1 MISLRPQRAVSV
13 VRALASPAS
22 LKGVLS
28 AREAASMLAEGFAR
42 AGVEVEE
49 SPIADGGEGTA
60 DTLGA
65 RVLRDVPV
73 QDAFGR
79 PREAPVWALGDGTL
93 LVQSADAVPLDPAK
107 LDVVAA
113 SSRGF
118 GELIAAV
125 PECPRLLVGL
135 GGTATM
141 DGGEGLLEVVS
152 ELPAPTTVL
161 CDTRSTLVEAPQRF
175 GPQKGA
181 SPEIVAELEGRFRGR
196 PFAELP
202 GSGAAGGLGAALAS
216 LGAELVPG
224 AQFVFELTGFRERVA
239 RADLVV
245 TGEGTVDRTTFE
257 GKAPGEAARVC
268 EGLAVRC
275 VLFGG
280 RVADGID
287 AVALSGDPGRA
298 RQDLEELGLR
308 LGTAMAEPNVEG
320 T

>member
-1 MISLRPQRAVSV
+1 

-28 AREAASMLAEGFAR
+28 GREAASLLAKGLAR

-60 DTLGA
+60 EMLGA
-65 RVLRDVPV
+65 GLLRKVPV
-73 QDAFGR
+73 HDAFGA
-79 PREAPVWALGDGTL
+79 PREAPVWALNDGTL
-93 LVQSADAVPLDPAK
+93 LVQSADAVPLDPAR
-107 LDVVAA
+107 LDVLAA

-118 GELIAAV
+118 GELLAAV
-125 PECPRLLVGL
+125 PDCPRLLVGL

-141 DGGEGLLEVVS
+141 DAGDGLLQVLS

-161 CDTRSTLVEAPQRF
+161 CDTRATLLEAPERF

-181 SPEIVAELEGRFRGR
+181 TPELIAELEERFRGR

-216 LGAELVPG
+216 LDAELVPG
-224 AQFVFELTGFRERVA
+224 AQHLFELTGFRERVA

-257 GKAPGEAARVC
+257 GKAPGEAVRVC
-268 EGLAVRC
+268 EELDVRC

-280 RVADGID
+280 RVADGIE
-287 AVALSGDPGRA
+287 AVALSGDAA
-298 RQDLEELGLR
+298 RVREDLEELGRGLAKR
-308 LGTAMAEPNVEG
+308 
-320 T
+320 

>member
-1 MISLRPQRAVSV
+1 

-28 AREAASMLAEGFAR
+28 GREAASSLAEGFAR

-60 DTLGA
+60 EVLGA
-65 RVLRDVPV
+65 RVLRNVRV
-73 QDAFGR
+73 HDAFGR
-79 PREAPVWALGDGTL
+79 ARQAPVWALDDGTL
-93 LVQSADAVPLDPAK
+93 LVQSADAVPLDPER
-107 LDVVAA
+107 LDVLAA

-125 PECPRLLVGL
+125 PECTRLLVGL

-141 DGGEGLLEVVS
+141 DGGEGLLEVVA
-152 ELPAPTTVL
+152 ELPAPTTAL
-161 CDTRSTLVEAPQRF
+161 CDTQATLAEAPGRF

-181 SPEIVAELEGRFRGR
+181 TPEIVAGLEERFRAR
-196 PFAELP
+196 PFGDRP

-216 LGAELVPG
+216 LGAELAPG
-224 AQFVFELTGFRERVA
+224 ARYLFDLTGFRERVA
-239 RADLVV
+239 GADLVV

-257 GKAPGEAARVC
+257 GKAPGEAVRAC
-268 EGLAVRC
+268 QELGVRC

-280 RVADGID
+280 RVKDGID
-287 AVALSGDPGRA
+287 AVRLSGDPARA
-298 RQDLEELGLR
+298 REDLVELGLR
-308 LGTAMAEPNVEG
+308 LAAG
-320 T
+320 

>member
-1 MISLRPQRAVSV
+1 

-28 AREAASMLAEGFAR
+28 AREAARLLAEGFGS
-42 AGVEVEE
+42 AGVEAEQA
-49 SPIADGGEGTA
+49 PIADGGEGTA
-60 DTLGA
+60 EMLDA
-65 RVLRDVPV
+65 RVFRTIAV
-73 QDAFGR
+73 QDAFGS
-79 PREAPVWALGDGTL
+79 PREAPIWGLGDGTL
-93 LVQSADAVPLDPAK
+93 LVQSADAIPLDPSR
-107 LDVVAA
+107 LDVRAA

-118 GELIAAV
+118 GELLAAV
-125 PECPRLLVGL
+125 EACPRLLVGL

-141 DGGEGLLEVVS
+141 DAGEGLLEVLS

-161 CDTRSTLVEAPQRF
+161 VDTRASLAEAPGTF

-181 SPEIVAELEGRFRGR
+181 TPEQIAELEERFRGR
-196 PFAELP
+196 PFADLP

-224 AQFVFELTGFRERVA
+224 ARYLFELTGFRERAA
-239 RADLVV
+239 RTDLVV

-257 GKAPGEAARVC
+257 GKAPGEVIRICAELGVP
-268 EGLAVRC
+268 C

-280 RVADGID
+280 RVEEGLD
-287 AVALSGDPGRA
+287 AVALSGNPARA
-298 RQDLEELGLR
+298 REDLEELGLR
-308 LGTAMAEPNVEG
+308 LGTAGAPPDVRG

>member
-1 MISLRPQRAVSV
+1 

-28 AREAASMLAEGFAR
+28 GREAASLLAKGLAR

-60 DTLGA
+60 EMLGA
-65 RVLRDVPV
+65 GLLRKVPV
-73 QDAFGR
+73 HDAFGA
-79 PREAPVWALGDGTL
+79 PREAPVWALNDGTL
-93 LVQSADAVPLDPAK
+93 LVQSADAVPLDPAR
-107 LDVVAA
+107 LDVLAA

-118 GELIAAV
+118 GELLAAV
-125 PECPRLLVGL
+125 PDCPRLLVGL

-141 DGGEGLLEVVS
+141 DAGDGLLQVLS

-161 CDTRSTLVEAPQRF
+161 CDTRATLLEAPERF

-181 SPEIVAELEGRFRGR
+181 TPELIAELEERFRGR

-216 LGAELVPG
+216 LGAALVPG
-224 AQFVFELTGFRERVA
+224 AQHLFELTGFRERVA

-257 GKAPGEAARVC
+257 GKAPGEAVRVC
-268 EGLAVRC
+268 EELDVRC

-280 RVADGID
+280 RVVDGIE
-287 AVALSGDPGRA
+287 AVALSGDAA
-298 RQDLEELGLR
+298 RVREDLEELGRGLAKR
-308 LGTAMAEPNVEG
+308 
-320 T
+320 

>member
-1 MISLRPQRAVSV
+1 

-28 AREAASMLAEGFAR
+28 AREAASLLADGLAR
-42 AGVEVEE
+42 AGVEAEQA
-49 SPIADGGEGTA
+49 PIADGGEGTA
-60 DTLGA
+60 EMLDA
-65 RVLRDVPV
+65 RLLRSASVH
-73 QDAFGR
+73 DAYGR
-79 PREAPVWALGDGTL
+79 PREAPVWALADGTVL
-93 LVQSADAVPLDPAK
+93 LQSADAIPLDPSR
-107 LDVVAA
+107 LDAHAA

-118 GELIAAV
+118 GELVAAGND
-125 PECPRLLVGL
+125 CPRLLIGL

-141 DGGEGLLEVVS
+141 DGGDGLLEVLD

-161 CDTRSTLVEAPQRF
+161 CDTRATLVEAPQTF

-181 SPEIVAELEGRFRGR
+181 TPQLIAELEERFRGR
-196 PFAELP
+196 PFADIP

-224 AQFVFELTGFRERVA
+224 AQYLFERTGFRERVA

-257 GKAPGEAARVC
+257 GKAPGEAVRVC
-268 EGLAVRC
+268 AELGVRC

-280 RVADGID
+280 RVAEGVD
-287 AVALSGDPGRA
+287 AVALSGGAERA
-298 RQDLEELGLR
+298 REDLEQ
-308 LGTAMAEPNVEG
+308 LGTALGSANVQEA
-320 T
+320 

>member
-1 MISLRPQRAVSV
+1 

-28 AREAASMLAEGFAR
+28 AREAARLLAEGFAG
-42 AGVEVEE
+42 AGVEAEQA
-49 SPIADGGEGTA
+49 PIADGGEGTA
-60 DTLGA
+60 EMLDA
-65 RVLRDVPV
+65 RVVREVV
-73 QDAFGR
+73 VHDAFGR
-79 PREAPVWALGDGTL
+79 PREAPVWGLGVGTL
-93 LVQSADAVPLDPAK
+93 LVQSADAIPLDPSR
-107 LDVVAA
+107 LDVLAA

-125 PECPRLLVGL
+125 GECPRLLVGL

-141 DGGEGLLEVVS
+141 DAGDGLLEVLS

-161 CDTRSTLVEAPQRF
+161 CDTRATLVEAPRKF

-181 SPEIVAELEGRFRGR
+181 TPELVDDLEERFRGR
-196 PFAELP
+196 PFSDLP
-202 GSGAAGGLGAALAS
+202 ASGAAGGLGAALAS

-224 AQFVFELTGFRERVA
+224 AQYLFELTGFQERVA

-257 GKAPGEAARVC
+257 GKAPGEAVRVC
-268 EGLAVRC
+268 QELGVRC

-280 RVADGID
+280 RVEDGID
-287 AVALSGDPGRA
+287 AVAMSGDPARA
-298 RQDLEELGLR
+298 TNDLEELG
-308 LGTAMAEPNVEG
+308 TALASADVERP
-320 T
+320 